1 MDIIKKLFPDALKAT
16 EVKSLIVSLV
26 IYVLIDIV
34 CGVVIG
40 LLAKLP
46 LIGWQ
51 FALVG
56 SLVGLYAFVG
66 IVVALL
72 VFFKV
77 LK

>member
-1 MDIIKKLFPDALKAT
+1 MDILKKLFRFSFRAKDP
-16 EVKSLIVSLV
+16 SNLIVSLLVYIV
-26 IYVLIDIV
+26 IDVV

-46 LIGWQ
+46 LIGWL

>member
-1 MDIIKKLFPDALKAT
+1 MDILKKLFHFSFRAT
-16 EVKSLIVSLV
+16 DLSNLIVSLLV
-26 IYVLIDIV
+26 YIVIDIV

-46 LIGWQ
+46 LIGWL
-51 FALVG
+51 FGLVG
-56 SLVGLYAFVG
+56 SLVGLYATAG
-66 IVVALL
+66 IIVAIL

>member
-1 MDIIKKLFPDALKAT
+1 MDILKKLFRFSFRAKDL
-16 EVKSLIVSLV
+16 SNLIVSLLVYIV
-26 IYVLIDIV
+26 IDVV

-46 LIGWQ
+46 LIGWL

-66 IVVALL
+66 IVVTVL
-72 VFFKV
+72 VFLKV

>member
-1 MDIIKKLFPDALKAT
+1 MDLLKKLFHFSFRAT
-16 EVKSLIVSLV
+16 DVANLIITVL
-26 IYVLIDIV
+26 IYIVIDIV

-46 LIGWQ
+46 LIGWL
-51 FALVG
+51 FALLG
-56 SLVGLYAFVG
+56 SLIGLYATAG